1 MRTIMYILIAAVAIT
16 SIVSGFIMINDPNGG
31 GIDLSTGILES
42 TPFNDFVIPGILL
55 LTVVGSVNL
64 IAIYTAISRSAN
76 RYNWAMAGGIM
87 TSGWIIIQLILIQE
101 LHWLQFAY
109 LGIGLLI
116 TLIAYQLK
124 GKWAV

>member
-31 GIDLSTGILES
+31 VIDLSTGILES

>member
-31 GIDLSTGILES
+31 VIDLSTGILES

-64 IAIYTAISRSAN
+64 IANSYKCMGGLRALDYIITFYYALYTAHLPFS
-76 RYNWAMAGGIM
+76 W
-87 TSGWIIIQLILIQE
+87 
-101 LHWLQFAY
+101 
-109 LGIGLLI
+109 
-116 TLIAYQLK
+116 
-124 GKWAV
+124 